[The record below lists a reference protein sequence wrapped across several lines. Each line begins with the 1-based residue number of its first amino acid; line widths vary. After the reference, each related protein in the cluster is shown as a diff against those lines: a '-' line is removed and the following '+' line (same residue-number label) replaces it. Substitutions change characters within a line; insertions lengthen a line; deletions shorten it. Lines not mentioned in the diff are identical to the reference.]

1 MRLLRF
7 HIALLFISL
16 QGVSAFGQSSC
27 AKVGEAIKAYQAKN
41 LEAAKKAIDLAS
53 TEAGCATD
61 PATWYYKAFFNKD
74 YYRENTQKNVAA
86 RNVAIEAA
94 KKNLE
99 LDPKNKYVDE
109 CKKIISF
116 LSVSFYNDAANDLN
130 AQKFQSAHDNYVKYL
145 QTIEL
150 GQAGKVDTSA
160 IFYAGYTAY
169 MVKNYAK
176 AKEYLSKAVDLK
188 YKDPNAYYYLA
199 KAYLATAEKD
209 RAYKILDAGTKLFPS
224 NKDLILTQVNLYI
237 EDGKLKELEKSL
249 DKAIQLEPKNLDLK
263 ITLAIVCEKLIESD
277 KDNAAK
283 YGEKAERLYKEV
295 IKADQA
301 SFRANY
307 NMALLYY
314 NKAVAIIDNVDAD
327 ETGIEDISKLQDK
340 IIPFFKEA
348 LPYALKCYEIEPNR
362 KEVLEA
368 LAGIYFALGDLEKS
382 KEFKQK
388 ADAIK

>member
-1 MRLLRF
+1 MQLRRF
-7 HIALLFISL
+7 HIVLFFVFLFGSR
-16 QGVSAFGQSSC
+16 VYGQSSC

-41 LEAAKKAIDLAS
+41 LEAAKKAIDAAS
-53 TEAGCATD
+53 TEAGCSTD

-74 YYRENTQKNVAA
+74 YYRENATKNVAA

-94 KKNLE
+94 QKNLE
-99 LDPKNKYVDE
+99 LDPKNKYAEE

-116 LSVSFYNDAANDLN
+116 LSVSFYNDAASDLN
-130 AQKFQSAHDNYVKYL
+130 AQKFQAAHDNYVKYL

-150 GQAGKVDTSA
+150 SQSGKVDTSA

-169 MVKNYAK
+169 MVFNYGK
-176 AKEYLSKAVDLK
+176 AKEYLTKVVDLK

-199 KAYLATAEKD
+199 KSNLATAEKD
-209 RAYKILDAGTKLFPS
+209 KAYKVLDAGTKLFPS

-237 EDGKLKELEKSL
+237 EDGKLKELEKTL
-249 DKAIQLEPKNLDLK
+249 DKAIQLDPKNLDLK
-263 ITLAIVCEKLIESD
+263 NTLAIVCEKLIESE
-277 KDNAAK
+277 KANATK
-283 YGEKAERLYKEV
+283 YFEKAERLYKEV
-295 IKADQA
+295 IKADPNN
-301 SFRANY
+301 FRANF
-307 NMALLYY
+307 NLALLYY
-314 NKAVAIIDNVDAD
+314 NKGVAIIENADAD
-327 ETGIEDISKLQDK
+327 ETGIEDIAKLQDK
-340 IIPFFKEA
+340 MVPIFKES
-348 LPYALKCYEIEPNR
+348 LPYALKCYQLDPKK